1 MLQFGERV
9 PVVTGRNRGGFGGA
23 GGDSA
28 IYTQASVGTMITA
41 VARIDGGDVIADIKF
56 ERSSVAGRPA
66 EAADANAAPQGTN
79 TVSVQTTVR
88 AKTGEPLLVGGRQ
101 TGGKEAGQ
109 TWLVLTASVAA
120 ARPEAVPEP
129 KPAAA
134 KGPVDELKIVQLKH
148 AAAAALANVLHD
160 TFAREPIRIAV
171 DERTNSLLLR
181 GSPERLEAVLALV
194 ARLDEP

>member
-1 MLQFGERV
+1 MAIRSCRGASRSGIDQEW
-9 PVVTGRNRGGFGGA
+9 VVDVRD
-23 GGDSA
+23 GDRR
-28 IYTQASVGTMITA
+28 Q
-41 VARIDGGDVIADIKF
+41 F
-56 ERSSVAGRPA
+56 ERRDSCRGQRAQA
-66 EAADANAAPQGTN
+66 EGDAANAAAPQGTN
-79 TVSVQTTVR
+79 TVSIQSTVR
-88 AKTGEPLLVGGRQ
+88 AKPGEPLLVGGRQ
-101 TGGKEAGQ
+101 TGGKESGQ

-120 ARPEAVPEP
+120 TPQPAVVEP

-134 KGPVDELKIVQLKH
+134 KGPVDQLKIVQLKH